1 MNEHDRLRDMT
12 AAYVVGALAP
22 DERDELVAHLEGCE
36 RCRDEV
42 VAFAPLPSLLARLD
56 VDELTAEPG
65 ERSADDVVAAV
76 RAQVRALAASRRR
89 WRVLAG
95 IAAAVAVLAG
105 GAVLLDDDPSSRRS
119 GGVPFE
125 VETAAGGAEA
135 HIVADE
141 RSWGTYVHVSAE
153 GLPPRSEYALWLID
167 STGRWHPAGTFAPTP
182 DGSAQLGGSSRLRLA
197 SIDRVVITS
206 ADKADEL
213 VTAT

>member
-1 MNEHDRLRDMT
+1 MSEHDRLRDMT
-12 AAYVVGALAP
+12 AAYVVGALAA
-22 DERDELVAHLEGCE
+22 DERDELVAHLEGCQS
-36 RCRDEV
+36 CRDDV
-42 VAFAPLPSLLARLD
+42 VAFAPLPSLLGRLE
-56 VDELTAEPG
+56 VDDLTARPEQ
-65 ERSADDVVAAV
+65 RHVDDVVGAV
-76 RAQVRALAASRRR
+76 RAEVRALAASRRR

-95 IAAAVAVLAG
+95 VAAAVAVVAAG
-105 GAVLLDDDPSSRRS
+105 AALLDDAEPSRRA
-119 GGVPFE
+119 GGIPFE

-167 STGRWHPAGTFAPTP
+167 ATGRWHPAGTFAPTP
-182 DGSAQLGGSSRLRLA
+182 DGSAQLGGSSRLRPA
-197 SIDRVVITS
+197 SIARVVITS

>member
-1 MNEHDRLRDMT
+1 MT

-36 RCRDEV
+36 RCRNDV
-42 VAFAPLPSLLARLD
+42 VAFAPLPSLLGRL
-56 VDELTAEPG
+56 ELDDLTTPPR
-65 ERSADDVVAAV
+65 ERSAEDVVAAV
-76 RAQVRALAASRRR
+76 RAQVRTLAASRRR

-95 IAAAVAVLAG
+95 VAATVAVLAG
-105 GAVLLDDDPSSRRS
+105 VSALLDDSEPSRRS
-119 GGVPFE
+119 GGIPFV
-125 VETAAGGAEA
+125 VETAAAGAEA

-153 GLPPRSEYALWLID
+153 GLPRRSEYALWLVD
-167 STGRWHPAGTFAPTP
+167 SAGRWHPTGTFAPTP
-182 DGSAQLGGSSRLRLA
+182 DGSAQLGGSSRLRLT

-206 ADKADEL
+206 ADRADEL